1 MVLKGNSTTEESVKP
16 ATVSKKRKNKNSA
29 KKHSSSN
36 AKVILVL
43 LGIMTISLFV
53 IFLCLYIPR
62 ATMSP
67 EDTVTKFSE
76 EFNDG
81 RYNKMLRYIEPSEAK
96 TIKKVIDKLPDGSAE
111 VAFKTVLPFVSDVTN
126 TKLYPNIISIN
137 EEKRRAVV
145 TVQFKTIDENHN
157 YDVYLSK
164 KNGIWYIKYIW
175 LSSDE

>member
-16 ATVSKKRKNKNSA
+16 TPVSKKRKRKNKA
-29 KKHSSSN
+29 KKDSSTN
-36 AKVILVL
+36 AKSILVIL
-43 LGIMTISLFV
+43 GIVTTTLFV

-67 EDTVTKFSE
+67 EDTVTKFAE

-81 RYNKMLRYIEPSEAK
+81 RYKKMLRYIEPSEAK
-96 TIKKVIDKLPDGSAE
+96 TIKKVIDNLPEGSAD
-111 VAFKTVLPFVSDVTN
+111 VAFKTVLPFVSDITN
-126 TKLYPNIISIN
+126 TKLYPNIISVS

-175 LSSDE
+175 LASDE